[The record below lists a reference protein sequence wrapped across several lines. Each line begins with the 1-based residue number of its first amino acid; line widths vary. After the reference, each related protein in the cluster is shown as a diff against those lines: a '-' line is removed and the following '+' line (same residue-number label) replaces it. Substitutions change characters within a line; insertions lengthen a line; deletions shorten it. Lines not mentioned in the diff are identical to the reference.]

1 MHFDINSLT
10 AHFYHWLV
18 TSGPKILLGIVV
30 LIVGFW
36 LIRLF
41 GKWSHGSME
50 KKNVDPT
57 LKPFLVSVISV
68 ILRLLLI
75 FCVIQ
80 IMGFQLTIF
89 TALVGAFGVAA
100 GLALSGTLQNFA
112 SGVLILLLKPFVV
125 GDNIITQGLE
135 GTVTSIQI
143 FYTIVRT
150 FDNRTVIVPNS
161 KLSNEV
167 IINISREGKRRLDIV
182 YKFGNAADL
191 NQLTKVINDTIDKE
205 QSILAEPARRIGV
218 SLLEKDGFTVLTN
231 VWVNAHG
238 YEDTRLR
245 LMAALLQNIKGAGIK
260 LDGL

>member
-1 MHFDINSLT
+1 MHFDLDKFN
-10 AHFYHWLV
+10 AHAYNWLLL
-18 TSGPKILLGIVV
+18 SGPKILLGIVV
-30 LIVGFW
+30 L
-36 LIRLF
+36 LIGLWIINLF
-41 GKWSHGSME
+41 AKWSHNSMQ

-68 ILRLLLI
+68 VLRLLLVFI
-75 FCVIQ
+75 VIE
-80 IMGFQLTIF
+80 IMGFKLTIF

-135 GTVTSIQI
+135 GSVTSIQI

-167 IINISREGKRRLDIV
+167 IINISMEGSRRLDIL
-182 YKFGNAADL
+182 YKFGNAIDF
-191 NQLTKVINDTIDKE
+191 NQVKAVIEDTIDKDE
-205 QSILAEPARRIGV
+205 NYLASPKRRIGV
-218 SLLEKDGFTVLTN
+218 SQLDPDGFTVSIN

-238 YEDTRLR
+238 YEDTRL
-245 LMAALLQNIKGAGIK
+245 ALLQKLHQNIKDAGIK
-260 LDGL
+260 LNGL